1 MLNTVKTLE
10 WRGDAL
16 RIIDQTRLPTEQV
29 YLDLRTVPEVA
40 EAIKTLRVR
49 GAPAIGIAA
58 AFGVVLGVLA
68 ADDPPEA
75 LRAAAEQAIEE
86 LAATRPTAK
95 NLFWA
100 LQRMR
105 RVVEQ
110 TANQGKSVLL
120 ERLLTEAN
128 AILEEDRQ
136 ACRAMGRHG
145 ASLLPDRCTVLTH
158 CNAGALATADYGTAV
173 GVIYAAAQAGKRIR
187 VYADE
192 TRPLLQGARLTA
204 WELMQAGIDVTLIC
218 DNMAAWVMRTVGID
232 AVLVGADRIARNGD
246 VANKIG
252 TYNLAVLAHR
262 HGVPFYVVA
271 PLSTFDPEIDS
282 GEEIPIEER
291 SPQEVTHPF
300 GVQIAPEG
308 VKVFNPAFDV
318 TPAELI
324 SAIVTER
331 GIVSP
336 PLAEGIRKLLD
347 GNEKS

>member
-29 YLDLRTVPEVA
+29 YLDLRTVPDVA

-68 ADDPPEA
+68 ADDTPEA
-75 LRAAAEQAIEE
+75 SRAAAEQAIEE

-110 TANQGKSVLL
+110 AANQGKSVLL
-120 ERLLTEAN
+120 ERLLAEAN

-145 ASLLPDRCTVLTH
+145 ASLLPERCTVLTH

-173 GVIYAAAQAGKRIR
+173 GVIYAAAQAGKQVR

-192 TRPLLQGARLTA
+192 TRPLLQGARLTT

-232 AVLVGADRIARNGD
+232 AVLVGADRIARSGD

-308 VKVFNPAFDV
+308 VNVFNPAFDV

-331 GIVSP
+331 GIVTP

>member
-1 MLNTVKTLE
+1 MLRTVKTLE
-10 WRGDAL
+10 WRGDSL
-16 RIIDQTRLPTEQV
+16 RIIDQTRLPAEQV

-40 EAIKTLRVR
+40 EAIKVLRVR

-68 ADDPPEA
+68 AEDDPDK
-75 LRAAAEQAIEE
+75 LRAAAEQAIAE

-100 LQRMR
+100 LHRMR
-105 RVVEQ
+105 GVVEKSV
-110 TANQGKSVLL
+110 TQGKSALVD
-120 ERLLTEAN
+120 RLLAEAN

-136 ACRAMGRHG
+136 ACRDMGRNG
-145 ASLLPDRCTVLTH
+145 AALLPDRCTVLTH

-173 GVIYAAAQAGKRIR
+173 GVIYAAVESGKEVR

-204 WELMQAGIDVTLIC
+204 WELMQAGVDVTLIC
-218 DNMAAWVMRTVGID
+218 DDMAAWVMRRIGID

-252 TYNLAVLAHR
+252 TYNLAVLARR
-262 HGVPFYVVA
+262 HAVPFYVVA
-271 PLSTFDPEIDS
+271 PLSTFDPDIQT
-282 GEEIPIEER
+282 GEQIPIEER
-291 SPQEVTHPF
+291 DPAEVTHPF
-300 GVQIAPEG
+300 GKQIAPDG

-324 SAIVTER
+324 TAIVTER
-331 GIVSP
+331 GVLYP
-336 PLAEGIRKLLD
+336 PLGEAIDRLLSA
-347 GNEKS
+347 EKSS